1 MIAGGFYFE
10 PDDEMSD
17 AKQLEAEIKAAIE
30 AAETLA
36 ALEELRVA
44 SLGKKGTVSALLKT
58 LGGMSPEERQVNG
71 PAFNQLRDRVTAALA
86 EKKTALEGAALEAR
100 LASETQDMTLP
111 LLPDA
116 GLEGRLHPVS
126 QVMEEIAAI
135 FADMGFDVAEGPD
148 IESQFYNFTAL
159 NIPDAHPARQMHDT
173 FYMQAEEDGEPL
185 VLRTHTSPVQVR
197 TMQESAPPFRFIA
210 PGRTY
215 RCDSDQTHTPMFHQV
230 EGLVVDETTHMGHLK
245 YVLEAFLAAFFEV
258 DDISIRLRPSYF
270 PFTEPSME
278 IDMPCHRVKNGG
290 DGDRLIVGEGDD
302 WMEIGGSGM
311 VNGRVLAHAGIDPR
325 KYQGFAFG
333 MGIDR
338 LAMLKY
344 GAPDLRAFFEADLR
358 WLKHYGFLPID
369 VPGLAAGLSN
379 KALANITATK

>member
-1 MIAGGFYFE
+1 
-10 PDDEMSD
+10 MS
-17 AKQLEAEIKAAIE
+17 AEAEKLKNEIIAAIE
-30 AAETLA
+30 AAQDSR
-36 ALEELRVA
+36 ALEDVRVA
-44 SLGKKGTVSALLKT
+44 ALGKKGSVSALLKT
-58 LGGMSPEERQVNG
+58 LGGMSNEERQVNG
-71 PAFNQLRDRVTAALA
+71 PLFNSLRDEITDAIQAKKAALDSA
-86 EKKTALEGAALEAR
+86 TLNAR
-100 LASETQDMTLP
+100 LSEETLDMTLP
-111 LLPDA
+111 VAPDA
-116 GLEGRLHPVS
+116 QFQGRIHPVS
-126 QVMEEIAAI
+126 QAMEEINAI
-135 FADMGFDVAEGPD
+135 FADMGFDVATGPD

-173 FYMQAEEDGEPL
+173 FYMQAEEDGEAL
-185 VLRTHTSPVQVR
+185 LLRTHTSPVQVR
-197 TMQESAPPFRFIA
+197 TMQDGQKDKSGPPFRFIA

-245 YVLEAFLAAFFEV
+245 HTLEAFLAAFFEV
-258 DDISIRLRPSYF
+258 ENIAIRFRPSYF

-278 IDMPCHRVKNGG
+278 IDMQCYR
-290 DGDRLIVGEGDD
+290 DGDKLVVGEGND

-311 VNGRVLAHAGIDPR
+311 VNPHVLRHAGIDAE

-358 WLKHYGFLPID
+358 WLKHYGFMPID
-369 VPGLAAGLSN
+369 VPGLAAGLSD
-379 KALANITATK
+379 KSLAALSADK

>member
-1 MIAGGFYFE
+1 
-10 PDDEMSD
+10 MS
-17 AKQLEAEIKAAIE
+17 AEAEKLKNEIIAAID
-30 AAETLA
+30 AAQDMS
-36 ALEELRVA
+36 ALEDVRVA
-44 SLGKKGTVSALLKT
+44 ALGKKGSVSALLKT
-58 LGGMSPEERQVNG
+58 LGGMSNEERQVNG
-71 PAFNQLRDRVTAALA
+71 PLFNALRDEITDAIQAKKAALDS
-86 EKKTALEGAALEAR
+86 AALNAR
-100 LASETQDMTLP
+100 LSEETLDMTLP
-111 LLPDA
+111 IAPDA
-116 GLEGRLHPVS
+116 QFQGRIHPVS
-126 QVMEEIAAI
+126 QAMEEINAI

-173 FYMQAEEDGEPL
+173 FYMQAEEDGEAL
-185 VLRTHTSPVQVR
+185 LLRTHTSPVQVR
-197 TMQESAPPFRFIA
+197 TMQDGQKDKSGPPFRFIA

-245 YVLEAFLAAFFEV
+245 HTLEAFLAAFFEV
-258 DDISIRLRPSYF
+258 ENIAIRFRPSYF

-278 IDMPCHRVKNGG
+278 IDMQCRR
-290 DGDRLIVGEGDD
+290 DGDKLVVGEGND

-311 VNGRVLAHAGIDPR
+311 VNPHVLRHAGIDAE

-344 GAPDLRAFFEADLR
+344 GAPDLRSFFEADLR
-358 WLKHYGFLPID
+358 WLKHYGFVPID
-369 VPGLAAGLSN
+369 VPGLAAGLSD
-379 KALANITATK
+379 KSLAALSADK

>member
-1 MIAGGFYFE
+1 
-10 PDDEMSD
+10 MST
-17 AKQLEAEIKAAIE
+17 EAEKLESEISAAID
-30 AAETLA
+30 AAQDA
-36 ALEELRVA
+36 RALEDVRVA
-44 SLGKKGTVSALLKT
+44 ALGKKGSVSALLKT
-58 LGGMSPEERQVNG
+58 LGGMSADERQVNG
-71 PAFNQLRDRVTAALA
+71 PLFNALRDKLTDAIQAKKAALDS
-86 EKKTALEGAALEAR
+86 AALNAR
-100 LASETQDMTLP
+100 LSEETLDMTLP
-111 LLPDA
+111 IAPDA
-116 GLEGRLHPVS
+116 QFQGRIHPVS
-126 QVMEEIAAI
+126 QAMEEINAI

-173 FYMQAEEDGEPL
+173 FYMQAEEDGEAL
-185 VLRTHTSPVQVR
+185 LLRTHTSPVQVR
-197 TMQESAPPFRFIA
+197 TMQDGQKEKSGPPFRFIA

-245 YVLEAFLAAFFEV
+245 HTLEAFLAAFFEV
-258 DDISIRLRPSYF
+258 ENIAIRFRPSYF

-278 IDMPCHRVKNGG
+278 IDMQCYR
-290 DGDRLIVGEGDD
+290 DGNKLVVGEGND

-311 VNGRVLAHAGIDPR
+311 VNPHVLRRAGIDAE

-344 GAPDLRAFFEADLR
+344 GAPDLRSFFEADLR
-358 WLKHYGFLPID
+358 WLKHYGFVPID
-369 VPGLAAGLSN
+369 VPGLAAGLSD
-379 KALANITATK
+379 KSLAALSADK

>member
-1 MIAGGFYFE
+1 
-10 PDDEMSD
+10 MST
-17 AKQLEAEIKAAIE
+17 EAEKLESEIIAAID
-30 AAETLA
+30 AAQDA
-36 ALEELRVA
+36 RALEDVRVA
-44 SLGKKGTVSALLKT
+44 ALGKKGSVSALLKT
-58 LGGMSPEERQVNG
+58 LGGMSADERQVNG
-71 PAFNQLRDRVTAALA
+71 PLFNALRDKLTNAIQA
-86 EKKTALEGAALEAR
+86 KKTALDTAALNAR
-100 LASETQDMTLP
+100 LSEEILDMTLP
-111 LLPDA
+111 IAPDA
-116 GLEGRLHPVS
+116 QFQGRIHPVS
-126 QVMEEIAAI
+126 QAMEEINAI

-173 FYMQAEEDGEPL
+173 FYMQAEEDGEAL
-185 VLRTHTSPVQVR
+185 LLRTHTSPVQVR
-197 TMQESAPPFRFIA
+197 TMQDGQRDKSGPPFRFIA

-230 EGLVVDETTHMGHLK
+230 EGLVVDATTHMGHLK
-245 YVLEAFLAAFFEV
+245 YTLEAFLAAFFEV
-258 DDISIRLRPSYF
+258 ENIAIRFRPSYF

-278 IDMPCHRVKNGG
+278 IDMQCHR
-290 DGDRLIVGEGDD
+290 DGDKLVVGEGSD

-311 VNGRVLAHAGIDPR
+311 VNPHVLRHAGIDAE

-358 WLKHYGFLPID
+358 WLKHYGFMPID
-369 VPGLAAGLSN
+369 VPGLAAGLSD
-379 KALANITATK
+379 KSLAALSADK

>member
-1 MIAGGFYFE
+1 
-10 PDDEMSD
+10 MS
-17 AKQLEAEIKAAIE
+17 AEAEKLKNEIIAAIE
-30 AAETLA
+30 EAQDTR
-36 ALEELRVA
+36 ALEDVRVA
-44 SLGKKGTVSALLKT
+44 ALGKKGSVSALLKT
-58 LGGMSPEERQVNG
+58 LGGMSNEERQVNG
-71 PAFNQLRDRVTAALA
+71 PLFNALRDKLTDAIQAKKAALDS
-86 EKKTALEGAALEAR
+86 AALNAR
-100 LASETQDMTLP
+100 LSEETLDMTLP
-111 LLPDA
+111 IAPDA
-116 GLEGRLHPVS
+116 QFQGRIHPVS
-126 QVMEEIAAI
+126 QAMEEINAI

-173 FYMQAEEDGEPL
+173 FYMQAEEDGEAL
-185 VLRTHTSPVQVR
+185 LLRTHTSPVQVR
-197 TMQESAPPFRFIA
+197 TMQDGQKDKSGPPFRFIA

-245 YVLEAFLAAFFEV
+245 HTLEAFLAAFFEV
-258 DDISIRLRPSYF
+258 ENIAIRFRPSYF

-278 IDMPCHRVKNGG
+278 IDMQCHR
-290 DGDRLIVGEGDD
+290 DGDKLVVGEGND

-311 VNGRVLAHAGIDPR
+311 VNPHVLRHAGIEAE

-344 GAPDLRAFFEADLR
+344 GAPDLRSFFEADLR
-358 WLKHYGFLPID
+358 WLKHYGFVPID
-369 VPGLAAGLSN
+369 VPGLAAGLSD
-379 KALANITATK
+379 KSLAALSADK

>member
-1 MIAGGFYFE
+1 
-10 PDDEMSD
+10 MS
-17 AKQLEAEIKAAIE
+17 AEAEKLKNEIIAAIE
-30 AAETLA
+30 AAQDSR
-36 ALEELRVA
+36 ALEDVRVA
-44 SLGKKGTVSALLKT
+44 ALGKKGSVSALLKT
-58 LGGMSPEERQVNG
+58 LGGMSNEERQVNG
-71 PAFNQLRDRVTAALA
+71 PLFNSLRDEITDAIQAKKAALDSA
-86 EKKTALEGAALEAR
+86 TLNAR
-100 LASETQDMTLP
+100 LSEETLDMTLP
-111 LLPDA
+111 VAPDA
-116 GLEGRLHPVS
+116 QFQGRIHPVS
-126 QVMEEIAAI
+126 QAMEEINAI

-173 FYMQAEEDGEPL
+173 FYMQAEEDGEAL
-185 VLRTHTSPVQVR
+185 LLRTHTSPVQVR
-197 TMQESAPPFRFIA
+197 TMQDGQKDKSGPPFRFIA

-245 YVLEAFLAAFFEV
+245 HTLEAFLAAFFEV
-258 DDISIRLRPSYF
+258 ENIAIRFRPSYF

-278 IDMPCHRVKNGG
+278 IDMQCHR
-290 DGDRLIVGEGDD
+290 DGDKLVVGEGND

-311 VNGRVLAHAGIDPR
+311 VNPHVLRHAGIDAE

-344 GAPDLRAFFEADLR
+344 GAPDLRSFFEADLR
-358 WLKHYGFLPID
+358 WLKHYGFVPID
-369 VPGLAAGLSN
+369 VPGLAAGLSD
-379 KALANITATK
+379 KSLAALSADK

>member
-1 MIAGGFYFE
+1 
-10 PDDEMSD
+10 MSD
-17 AKQLEAEIKAAIE
+17 AKKLEAETLAAIE
-30 AAETLA
+30 AADSLE
-36 ALEELRVA
+36 ALEQLRVA

-58 LGGMSPEERQVNG
+58 LGAMSAEERQTNG
-71 PAFNQLRDRVTAALA
+71 PVFNQLRDLITQQLADKKAVLEKAALN
-86 EKKTALEGAALEAR
+86 AR
-100 LASETQDMTLP
+100 LVDETQDMTLP
-111 LLPDA
+111 LADDPLMA
-116 GLEGRLHPVS
+116 GRIHPVS
-126 QVMEEIAAI
+126 QVMEEVAAI
-135 FADMGFDVAEGPD
+135 FADLGFDVAEGPD

-173 FYMQAEEDGEPL
+173 FYMQAEEEGEPL

-197 TMQESAPPFRFIA
+197 TMQAGKPPFRFIA

-258 DDISIRLRPSYF
+258 DDISIRFRPSYF

-290 DGDRLIVGEGDD
+290 DGDRLIVGEGDE

-311 VNGRVLAHAGIDPR
+311 VNPHVLTAAGIDADN
-325 KYQGFAFG
+325 YQGFAFG
-333 MGIDR
+333 MGLDR

-379 KALANITATK
+379 PGLSGLVSSGSGGK

>member
-1 MIAGGFYFE
+1 
-10 PDDEMSD
+10 MSD
-17 AKQLEAEIKAAIE
+17 AKQLEADISKAIE
-30 AAETLA
+30 AADNVA
-36 ALEELRVA
+36 ALEDIRIA
-44 SLGKKGTVSALLKT
+44 ALGKKGTVSALLKT
-58 LGGMSPEERQVNG
+58 LGAMSAEERQTNG
-71 PAFNQLRDRVTAALA
+71 PLFNQMRDRLTAALA
-86 EKKTALEGAALEAR
+86 DKKTALESAALNAR
-100 LASETQDMTLP
+100 LLAETQDMTLP
-111 LLPDA
+111 LADDPQLA
-116 GLEGRLHPVS
+116 GRLHPVS

-173 FYMQAEEDGEPL
+173 FYLESQEDGEPL

-197 TMQESAPPFRFIA
+197 TMQAGQEDKSGPPFRFIA

-258 DDISIRLRPSYF
+258 DDLSIRFRPSYF

-278 IDMPCHRVKNGG
+278 IDMPCHRVNKGREG
-290 DGDRLIVGEGDD
+290 DKLIVGEGDE

-311 VNGRVLAHAGIDPR
+311 VNPHVLRHAGIDGD

-358 WLKHYGFLPID
+358 WLKHYGFVPID
-369 VPGLAAGLSN
+369 VPGLAGGLSN
-379 KALANITATK
+379 ASLNASLNAVTGQ

>member
-1 MIAGGFYFE
+1 
-10 PDDEMSD
+10 MSAD
-17 AKQLEAEIKAAIE
+17 AEKLEQDILAAIS
-30 AAETLA
+30 AAEDGA
-36 ALEELRVA
+36 ALEAVRVSA
-44 SLGKKGTVSALLKT
+44 LGKKGSVSALLKT
-58 LGGMSPEERQVNG
+58 LGGMSAEQRQVNG
-71 PAFNQLRDRVTAALA
+71 PLFNALRDKLTEAIAVKKAALD
-86 EKKTALEGAALEAR
+86 EAALTAR
-100 LASETQDMTLP
+100 LADEWMDMTLP
-111 LLPDA
+111 VRPDPQ
-116 GLEGRLHPVS
+116 LEGRIHPVS
-126 QVMEEIAAI
+126 QAMEEISAI
-135 FADMGFDVAEGPD
+135 FSDMGFDVAEGPD

-173 FYMQAEEDGEPL
+173 FYLEGQEDGEPL

-197 TMQESAPPFRFIA
+197 TMQGGQADKSGPPFRFIA

-245 YVLEAFLAAFFEV
+245 HTLEAFLAAFFEV
-258 DDISIRLRPSYF
+258 DDLSIRFRPSYF

-278 IDMPCHRVKNGG
+278 IDMPCHRVNKGG
-290 DGDRLIVGEGDD
+290 DGDRLVVGTGDE

-311 VNGRVLAHAGIDPR
+311 VNPHVLRHAGIDAD

-369 VPGLAAGLSN
+369 VPGLSSGLSN
-379 KALANITATK
+379 KALATISAAK

>member
-1 MIAGGFYFE
+1 
-10 PDDEMSD
+10 MS
-17 AKQLEAEIKAAIE
+17 AEADKLKTDILAAIA
-30 AAETLA
+30 AAEDAA
-36 ALEELRVA
+36 ALEAVRVGA
-44 SLGKKGTVSALLKT
+44 LGKKGTVSALLKT
-58 LGGMSPEERQVNG
+58 LGGMSAEERQTNG
-71 PAFNQLRDRVTAALA
+71 PLFNALRDAVSEAIA
-86 EKKTALEGAALEAR
+86 EKKTTIDAAALNAR
-100 LASETQDMTLP
+100 LAEETLDMTLP
-111 LLPDA
+111 VATDPQF
-116 GLEGRLHPVS
+116 EGRIHPVS

-148 IESQFYNFTAL
+148 IESGFYNFTAL
-159 NIPDAHPARQMHDT
+159 NIPEAHPARQMHDT
-173 FYMQAEEDGEPL
+173 FYLNAEEDGEAL
-185 VLRTHTSPVQVR
+185 LLRTHTSPVQVR
-197 TMQESAPPFRFIA
+197 TMQNGQADNSGPPFRFIA

-215 RCDSDQTHTPMFHQV
+215 RCDSDQTHAPMFHQV

-245 YVLEAFLAAFFEV
+245 YTLEAFLAAFFEV
-258 DDISIRLRPSYF
+258 SDISIRFRPSYF

-278 IDMPCHRVKNGG
+278 IDMPCRR

-311 VNGRVLAHAGIDPR
+311 VNPHVLRHACIDAD

-369 VPGLAAGLSN
+369 VPGLAGGLSN
-379 KALANITATK
+379 KSLAGKPGAGQ

>member
-1 MIAGGFYFE
+1 
-10 PDDEMSD
+10 MS
-17 AKQLEAEIKAAIE
+17 AEAEKLKNEIIAAIE
-30 AAETLA
+30 AAQDSR
-36 ALEELRVA
+36 ALEDVRVA
-44 SLGKKGTVSALLKT
+44 ALGKKGSVSALLKT
-58 LGGMSPEERQVNG
+58 LGGMSADERQVNG
-71 PAFNQLRDRVTAALA
+71 PLFNALRDKLTDAIQAKKAALDS
-86 EKKTALEGAALEAR
+86 AALNAR
-100 LASETQDMTLP
+100 LSEETLDMTLP
-111 LLPDA
+111 IAPDA
-116 GLEGRLHPVS
+116 QFQGRIHPVS
-126 QVMEEIAAI
+126 QAMEEINAI

-173 FYMQAEEDGEPL
+173 FYMQAKEDGEAL
-185 VLRTHTSPVQVR
+185 LLRTHTSPVQVR
-197 TMQESAPPFRFIA
+197 TMQDGQKDKSGPPFRFIA

-245 YVLEAFLAAFFEV
+245 YTLEAFLAAFFEV
-258 DDISIRLRPSYF
+258 ENIAIRFRPSYF

-278 IDMPCHRVKNGG
+278 IDMQCYR
-290 DGDRLIVGEGDD
+290 DGDKLVVGEGND

-311 VNGRVLAHAGIDPR
+311 VNPHVLRHAGIDAE

-344 GAPDLRAFFEADLR
+344 GAPDLRSFFEADLR
-358 WLKHYGFLPID
+358 WLKHYGFVSID

-379 KALANITATK
+379 KSLAALSADN

>member
-1 MIAGGFYFE
+1 
-10 PDDEMSD
+10 MSD
-17 AKQLEAEIKAAIE
+17 AKKLEAETLAAIE
-30 AAETLA
+30 AADSLE
-36 ALEELRVA
+36 ALEQLRVA

-58 LGGMSPEERQVNG
+58 LGAMSAEERQTNG
-71 PAFNQLRDRVTAALA
+71 PVFNQLRDLITQQLADKKAVLEKAALN
-86 EKKTALEGAALEAR
+86 AR
-100 LASETQDMTLP
+100 LVDETQDMTLP
-111 LLPDA
+111 LADDPLMA
-116 GLEGRLHPVS
+116 GRIHPVS
-126 QVMEEIAAI
+126 QVMEEVAAI
-135 FADMGFDVAEGPD
+135 FADLGFDVAEGPD

-173 FYMQAEEDGEPL
+173 FYMQAEEEGEPL

-197 TMQESAPPFRFIA
+197 TMQAGKPPFRFIA

-258 DDISIRLRPSYF
+258 HDISIRFRPSYF

-290 DGDRLIVGEGDD
+290 DGDRLIVGEGDE

-311 VNGRVLAHAGIDPR
+311 VNPHVLTAAGIDADN
-325 KYQGFAFG
+325 YQGFAFG
-333 MGIDR
+333 MGLDR

-379 KALANITATK
+379 PGLSGPVSSGSGGK

>member
-1 MIAGGFYFE
+1 
-10 PDDEMSD
+10 MS
-17 AKQLEAEIKAAIE
+17 AEAEKLKNEIIAAID
-30 AAETLA
+30 AAQDA
-36 ALEELRVA
+36 RALEDVRVA
-44 SLGKKGTVSALLKT
+44 ALGKKGSVSALLKT
-58 LGGMSPEERQVNG
+58 LGGMSNEERQING
-71 PAFNQLRDRVTAALA
+71 PLFNALRDSVTASIA
-86 EKKTALEGAALEAR
+86 EKKATLDAAALNAR
-100 LASETQDMTLP
+100 LAEETLDMSLP
-111 LLPDA
+111 IAPDA
-116 GLEGRLHPVS
+116 QFQGRIHPVS
-126 QVMEEIAAI
+126 QAMEEISAI

-173 FYMQAEEDGEPL
+173 FYMQAEEDGEAL
-185 VLRTHTSPVQVR
+185 LLRTHTSPVQVR
-197 TMQESAPPFRFIA
+197 TMQAGQQDKSGPPFRFIA

-230 EGLVVDETTHMGHLK
+230 EGLVIDETTHMGHLK
-245 YVLEAFLAAFFEV
+245 HTLEAFLAAFFEV
-258 DDISIRLRPSYF
+258 ENIAIRFRPSYF

-278 IDMPCHRVKNGG
+278 IDMQCHRVKNGG
-290 DGDRLIVGEGDD
+290 DGDKLVVGEGDD

-311 VNGRVLAHAGIDPR
+311 VNPHVLRHAGIDGE

-358 WLKHYGFLPID
+358 WLKHYGFVPID

-379 KALANITATK
+379 KPLAALSSNN

>member
-17 AKQLEAEIKAAIE
+17 AKTLQAEITAAID
-30 AAETLA
+30 AAADLA
-36 ALEELRVA
+36 ALEELRVS
-44 SLGKKGTVSALLKT
+44 SLGKKGAVSALLKT
-58 LGGMSPEERQVNG
+58 LGAMSPEERQING
-71 PAFNQLRDRVTAALA
+71 PLFNQLRDTISVAIADKKAL
-86 EKKTALEGAALEAR
+86 LEGAALSAR
-100 LASETQDMTLP
+100 LVTETQDMTLP
-111 LLPDA
+111 LLPDPL
-116 GLEGRLHPVS
+116 LEGRLHPVS
-126 QVMEEIAAI
+126 QVMEEVAAI

-173 FYMQAEEDGEPL
+173 FYMQAEEDGAPL

-197 TMQESAPPFRFIA
+197 TMQAGDPPFRFIA

-278 IDMPCHRVKNGG
+278 IDMPCRR
-290 DGDRLIVGEGDD
+290 DGDRLIVGEGDG

-311 VNGRVLAHAGIDPR
+311 VNGRVLAHAGIDPA

-379 KALANITATK
+379 KSLANIKSAT

>member
-1 MIAGGFYFE
+1 
-10 PDDEMSD
+10 MSAD
-17 AKQLEAEIKAAIE
+17 AKKDAEKLQTDILAAID
-30 AAETLA
+30 AAADNA
-36 ALEELRVA
+36 ALEEVRVA
-44 SLGKKGTVSALLKT
+44 ALGKKGTVSALLKT
-58 LGGMSPEERQVNG
+58 LGGMSAEERQENG
-71 PAFNQLRDRVTAALA
+71 PLFNALRDKIAAA
-86 EKKTALEGAALEAR
+86 IAAKKTDLEATALTAR
-100 LASETQDMTLP
+100 LAQETLDMSLP
-111 LLPDA
+111 VESDPQF
-116 GLEGRLHPVS
+116 EGRLHPVS

-148 IESQFYNFTAL
+148 IESQFYNFSAL

-173 FYMQAEEDGEPL
+173 FYMQAKEDDEDNEAL

-197 TMQESAPPFRFIA
+197 TMQNGAPPFRFIA

-245 YVLEAFLAAFFEV
+245 HTLEAFLAAFFEV
-258 DDISIRLRPSYF
+258 ENIAIRFRPSYF

-278 IDMPCHRVKNGG
+278 IDMQCHR
-290 DGDRLIVGEGDD
+290 DGDKLVVGAGDA

-311 VNGRVLAHAGIDPR
+311 VNPHVLRHAGIDAQ

-344 GAPDLRAFFEADLR
+344 GAPDLRSFFEADLR
-358 WLKHYGFLPID
+358 WLKHYGFVPID
-369 VPGLAAGLSN
+369 VPGLAGGLSN
-379 KALANITATK
+379 KSLANLKPAT

>member
-1 MIAGGFYFE
+1 
-10 PDDEMSD
+10 MS
-17 AKQLEAEIKAAIE
+17 AEAEKLKNEIIAAID
-30 AAETLA
+30 AAQDMR
-36 ALEELRVA
+36 ALEDVRVA
-44 SLGKKGTVSALLKT
+44 ALGKKGSVSALLKT
-58 LGGMSPEERQVNG
+58 LGGMSNEERQVNG
-71 PAFNQLRDRVTAALA
+71 PLFNALRDKLTDAIQAKKAALDS
-86 EKKTALEGAALEAR
+86 AALNAR
-100 LASETQDMTLP
+100 LSEETLDMTLP
-111 LLPDA
+111 IAPDA
-116 GLEGRLHPVS
+116 QFQGRIHPVS
-126 QVMEEIAAI
+126 QAMEEINAI

-173 FYMQAEEDGEPL
+173 FYMQAEEDGEAL
-185 VLRTHTSPVQVR
+185 LLRTHTSPVQVR
-197 TMQESAPPFRFIA
+197 TMQDGQKDKSGPPFRFIA

-245 YVLEAFLAAFFEV
+245 HTLEAFLAAFFEV
-258 DDISIRLRPSYF
+258 ENIAIRFRPSYF

-278 IDMPCHRVKNGG
+278 IDMQCHR
-290 DGDRLIVGEGDD
+290 DGDKLVVGEGND

-311 VNGRVLAHAGIDPR
+311 VNPHVLRHAGIDAE

-344 GAPDLRAFFEADLR
+344 GAPDLRSFFEADLR
-358 WLKHYGFLPID
+358 WLKHYGFVPID
-369 VPGLAAGLSN
+369 VPGLAAGLSD
-379 KALANITATK
+379 KSLAALSADK

>member
-1 MIAGGFYFE
+1 
-10 PDDEMSD
+10 MS
-17 AKQLEAEIKAAIE
+17 AEAEKLKNEIIAAID
-30 AAETLA
+30 AAQDSR
-36 ALEELRVA
+36 ALEDVRVA
-44 SLGKKGTVSALLKT
+44 ALGKKGSVSALLKT
-58 LGGMSPEERQVNG
+58 LGGMSNEERQVNG
-71 PAFNQLRDRVTAALA
+71 PLFNSLRDEITDAIQAKKAALDSA
-86 EKKTALEGAALEAR
+86 TLNAR
-100 LASETQDMTLP
+100 LSEETLDMTLP
-111 LLPDA
+111 VAPDA
-116 GLEGRLHPVS
+116 QFQGRIHPVS
-126 QVMEEIAAI
+126 QAMEEINAI
-135 FADMGFDVAEGPD
+135 FADMGFDVATGPD

-173 FYMQAEEDGEPL
+173 FYMQAEEDGEAL
-185 VLRTHTSPVQVR
+185 LLRTHTSPVQVR
-197 TMQESAPPFRFIA
+197 TMQDGQKDKSGPPFRFIA

-245 YVLEAFLAAFFEV
+245 HTLEAFLAAFFEV
-258 DDISIRLRPSYF
+258 ENIAIRFRPSYF

-278 IDMPCHRVKNGG
+278 IDMQCYR
-290 DGDRLIVGEGDD
+290 DGDKLVVGEGND

-311 VNGRVLAHAGIDPR
+311 VNPHVLRHAGIDAE

-344 GAPDLRAFFEADLR
+344 GAPDLRSFFEADLR
-358 WLKHYGFLPID
+358 WLKHYGFVSID

-379 KALANITATK
+379 KSLAALSADN

>member
-1 MIAGGFYFE
+1 
-10 PDDEMSD
+10 MS
-17 AKQLEAEIKAAIE
+17 AEAEKLKNEIIAAIE
-30 AAETLA
+30 AAQDSR
-36 ALEELRVA
+36 ALEDVRVA
-44 SLGKKGTVSALLKT
+44 ALGKKGSVSALLKT
-58 LGGMSPEERQVNG
+58 LGGMSADERQVNG
-71 PAFNQLRDRVTAALA
+71 PLFNALRDKLTDAIQAKKAALDS
-86 EKKTALEGAALEAR
+86 AALNAR
-100 LASETQDMTLP
+100 LSEETLDMTLP
-111 LLPDA
+111 IAPDTQFQ
-116 GLEGRLHPVS
+116 GRIHPVS
-126 QVMEEIAAI
+126 QAMEEINAI

-173 FYMQAEEDGEPL
+173 FYMQAEEDGEAL
-185 VLRTHTSPVQVR
+185 LLRTHTSPVQVR
-197 TMQESAPPFRFIA
+197 TMQDGQKDKSGPPFRFIA

-245 YVLEAFLAAFFEV
+245 HTLEAFLAAFFEV
-258 DDISIRLRPSYF
+258 ENIAIRFRPSYF

-278 IDMPCHRVKNGG
+278 IDMQCYR
-290 DGDRLIVGEGDD
+290 DGDKLVVGEGND

-311 VNGRVLAHAGIDPR
+311 VNPHVLRHAGIDAE

-344 GAPDLRAFFEADLR
+344 GAPDLRSFFEADLR
-358 WLKHYGFLPID
+358 WLKHYGFVSID

-379 KALANITATK
+379 KSLAALSADK